1 MVVAALLVLIAGHP
15 IREYL
20 STRTWKGALAGLG
33 AGLLEGVAKPF
44 EFFLNTISYIRLGV
58 LLITTTLLGSLVAA
72 VLSLGAL
79 GLLLAAFLNVAVISL
94 EGVIVYIQD
103 MRLQLYEWL
112 SQFYSGTG
120 TPFVPLLSK
129 GDHFTMSWV

>member
-1 MVVAALLVLIAGHP
+1 
-15 IREYL
+15 
-20 STRTWKGALAGLG
+20 
-33 AGLLEGVAKPF
+33 F

-58 LLITTTLLGSLVAA
+58 LLVTTTLLGSLVAG
-72 VLSLGAL
+72 VLSYGAV
-79 GLLLAAFLNVAVISL
+79 GVVIAALLNVAVIAL

-120 TPFVPLLSK
+120 TPFKPLVS
-129 GDHFTMSWV
+129 GGGHFALTWV